1 MAFANPGR
9 RVLVG
14 AMAQKHF
21 DERLEELKHSL
32 HRMSHDIEELLERA
46 VSVVGRTEIGA
57 EADAVVSADNAIDE
71 AEVEIEET
79 AIELLALHQPM
90 AGDLRVLV
98 TILKINNDLE
108 RIGDHAVNIAQAA
121 KRLDALEK
129 KVPIPPE
136 LAEME
141 RMALAMLSDALD
153 AFVHES
159 ADEARTVGARDD
171 TVDALQESLFRIML
185 THMTEHNISGCL
197 QVILIGR
204 NLERVADLATN
215 VAEDVIYMVR
225 GTTVRHRGAAAGP
238 ET

>member
-1 MAFANPGR
+1 MAHK
-9 RVLVG
+9 
-14 AMAQKHF
+14 QF
-21 DERLEELKHSL
+21 DERLEDLKQSL
-32 HRMSHDIEELLERA
+32 HRMSHDIEGLLARA
-46 VSVVGRTEIGA
+46 VSLVGRTDIRE
-57 EADAVVSADNAIDE
+57 EAASVVAGDNAIDE

-121 KRLDALEK
+121 RRLDGLDK

-141 RMALAMLSDALD
+141 RMARGMLSDSLD
-153 AFVHES
+153 AFVHEN
-159 ADEARTVGARDD
+159 AAEAQDVGARDD
-171 TVDALQESLFRIML
+171 TVDALQESLFRVML

-197 QVILIGR
+197 QAILIGR

-215 VAEDVIYMVR
+215 IAEDVIYMVR
-225 GTTVRHRGAAAGP
+225 GTTVRHRGGP
-238 ET
+238 EG

>member
-1 MAFANPGR
+1 MAH
-9 RVLVG
+9 
-14 AMAQKHF
+14 KHF
-21 DERLEELKHSL
+21 DERLEDLKQAL
-32 HRMSHDIEELLERA
+32 HRMSHDIEELLARA
-46 VSVVGRTEIGA
+46 VSLVGRTDIGA
-57 EADAVVSADNAIDE
+57 DADSVVAADNAIDE

-108 RIGDHAVNIAQAA
+108 RVGDHAVNIAQAA
-121 KRLDALEK
+121 KRLDGLDK

-141 RMALAMLSDALD
+141 RMALEMLSDALD
-153 AFVHES
+153 AFVHEN
-159 ADEARTVGARDD
+159 AEEAREVGARDD

-225 GTTVRHRGAAAGP
+225 GTTVRHQGAPGDAGS
-238 ET
+238 

>member
-1 MAFANPGR
+1 
-9 RVLVG
+9 
-14 AMAQKHF
+14 MAQKHF
-21 DERLEELKHSL
+21 DERLEDLKQSL
-32 HRMSHDIEELLERA
+32 HRMSHDIEGLLEQA
-46 VSVVGRTEIGA
+46 VSVVGKTDIGA
-57 EADAVVSADNAIDE
+57 QADAVVSADNAIDE

-141 RMALAMLSDALD
+141 RMALEMLSDALD
-153 AFVHES
+153 AFVHEN

-171 TVDALQESLFRIML
+171 TVDALQDSLFRIML

-225 GTTVRHRGAAAGP
+225 GTTVRHQGGSAGP
-238 ET
+238 DT

>member
-1 MAFANPGR
+1 
-9 RVLVG
+9 
-14 AMAQKHF
+14 MAQKHF
-21 DERLEELKHSL
+21 DERLEDLKHSL
-32 HRMSHDIEELLERA
+32 HRMSHDIEELLARA
-46 VSVVGRTEIGA
+46 VSVVGRTDIAG
-57 EADAVVSADNAIDE
+57 EADAVVAADNAIDE

-90 AGDLRVLV
+90 ASDLRVLV

-108 RIGDHAVNIAQAA
+108 RVGDHAVNIAQAA

-141 RMALAMLSDALD
+141 RMALEMLSDSLD
-153 AFVHES
+153 AFVHEN
-159 ADEARTVGARDD
+159 AEEARTVGARDD
-171 TVDALQESLFRIML
+171 TVDALQDSLFRIML

-225 GTTVRHRGAAAGP
+225 GTTVRHMGHAMGP

>member
-1 MAFANPGR
+1 
-9 RVLVG
+9 
-14 AMAQKHF
+14 MAQKHF
-21 DERLEELKHSL
+21 DERLEDLKQSL
-32 HRMSHDIEELLERA
+32 HRMSHDIEGLLERA
-46 VSVVGRTEIGA
+46 VSVVGKTDIGA
-57 EADAVVSADNAIDE
+57 QADAVVSGDNAIDE

-141 RMALAMLSDALD
+141 RMALEMLSDALD
-153 AFVHES
+153 AFVHENAS
-159 ADEARTVGARDD
+159 EARTVGARDD

-225 GTTVRHRGAAAGP
+225 GTTVRHRGASAGP

>member
-1 MAFANPGR
+1 
-9 RVLVG
+9 
-14 AMAQKHF
+14 MAQKHF
-21 DERLEELKHSL
+21 DERLEDLKHSL
-32 HRMSHDIEELLERA
+32 HRMSHDIEGLLARA
-46 VSVVGRTEIGA
+46 VSVVGKTDIAR
-57 EADAVVSADNAIDE
+57 EADAVVAADKAIDE

-141 RMALAMLSDALD
+141 RMALEMLSDALD
-153 AFVHES
+153 AFVREN
-159 ADEARTVGARDD
+159 AEEARNVGARDD

-225 GTTVRHRGAAAGP
+225 GTTVRHQGAAAGP